1 MPLPASPKDKEL
13 SYSYD
18 QESPTRHSARPIS
31 RHCRA
36 ESMKLDQLYFAR
48 QHRHA
53 PSASMSRISPDRASV
68 VASPSAGQSSYS
80 SSSPSSRHHE
90 HDISSIADQLT
101 TISTTAT
108 TILTTLQS
116 LMRRS
121 KDNAMGLESLK
132 NQILESKERN
142 LQTLDEIKRFLSLSN
157 TTVDLTP
164 LYEKLDSL
172 RPIQPESTPAPPP
185 PPQPIIST
193 HKLDEEKRVVEDI
206 LTNANQALSHL
217 LTLTETINNLTNHLE
232 TNTSRLT
239 AEESQIA
246 DLQSRKSTLEAELAR
261 LDATIHLRNL
271 ELASFT
277 KKTEVLEARIL
288 RAKTAIQ
295 VSGGAPNHVKMKKS
309 AIILGSEGAMA
320 SIGSKKPYTPGTRE
334 LRVTP
339 QRRIL
344 SLSSTNNKPSPARA
358 MMEVSASSSTG
369 SSSSGTRKTSWGK
382 RLGGMLGGLTASST
396 SNKENDS
403 GSTRSGKSQTSGGTV
418 AGRDVVGLG
427 MPPIPVRGRS
437 VSART
442 K

>member
-1 MPLPASPKDKEL
+1 M
-13 SYSYD
+13 
-18 QESPTRHSARPIS
+18 
-31 RHCRA
+31 
-36 ESMKLDQLYFAR
+36 
-48 QHRHA
+48 
-53 PSASMSRISPDRASV
+53 
-68 VASPSAGQSSYS
+68 
-80 SSSPSSRHHE
+80 
-90 HDISSIADQLT
+90 SSIADQLT

-108 TILTTLQS
+108 TILTTLQT

-121 KDNAMGLESLK
+121 KDNASGLESLK

-142 LQTLDEIKRFLSLSN
+142 RQTLDEIKRFLSLSN
-157 TTVDLTP
+157 NTTIDLTA

-185 PPQPIIST
+185 PPPQCLIST

-206 LTNANQALSHL
+206 LTNANQALTHL
-217 LTLTETINNLTNHLE
+217 LTLTETINNLTVHLE
-232 TNTSRLT
+232 TNTSRIT
-239 AEESQIA
+239 SEESQIA
-246 DLQSRKSTLEAELAR
+246 DLESRKSTLEAELAR

-309 AIILGSEGAMA
+309 ALILGSEGVMA
-320 SIGSKKPYTPGTRE
+320 SIGSKKPSTPGTRE

-344 SLSSTNNKPSPARA
+344 SLSSTNNKPSPARV
-358 MMEVSASSSTG
+358 MMEVSASSTTGG
-369 SSSSGTRKTSWGK
+369 SSGARKTSWGK
-382 RLGGMLGGLTASST
+382 RLGGMLGGLTTSST

-418 AGRDVVGLG
+418 AERDVVGLRI
-427 MPPIPVRGRS
+427 PPVPVRGRS